1 MIPNPNVEKQRD
13 ENANCRKDCQVD
25 SHLVDVVHEAVGLLA
40 ALGAPD
46 DAGLVD
52 DGADDERRRQNRK
65 EREDR
70 QGQSE
75 TSSLKFNGRVVLN
88 KLVDSCWEK

>member
-1 MIPNPNVEKQRD
+1 MIPNANVEEQRD
-13 ENANCRKDCQVD
+13 ENANSRKDCKVD

-65 EREDR
+65 QREDR
-70 QGQSE
+70 QGQRE
-75 TSSLKFNGRVVLN
+75 TSSLKFNEGVVL
-88 KLVDSCWEK
+88 KKVVDSCWEN